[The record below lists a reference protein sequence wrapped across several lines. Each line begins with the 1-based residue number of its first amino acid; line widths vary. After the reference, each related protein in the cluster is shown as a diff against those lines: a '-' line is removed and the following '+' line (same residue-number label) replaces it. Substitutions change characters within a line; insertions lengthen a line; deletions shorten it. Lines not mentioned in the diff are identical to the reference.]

1 MQKNPHSQVFNPR
14 TVQLVASRYTFWAIP
29 GHINF
34 QYNKT
39 WCIIYFHMSYMTI
52 LEQTAWK
59 IWPRPWSGFVKAS
72 HSNSARLVLKS
83 VCWWPSGR
91 IAVLFRALVTGNEPV
106 KHINSCGICVLWH
119 YMRHVR
125 QGTSLAKLLCS
136 NSTRAINVCMWL
148 LKVIILFHIST
159 GRERAK
165 IFWYFKLHKCF
176 FVKYLFMQVT
186 S

>member
-1 MQKNPHSQVFNPR
+1 M
-14 TVQLVASRYTFWAIP
+14 
-29 GHINF
+29 
-34 QYNKT
+34 YNLFP
-39 WCIIYFHMSYMTI
+39 CIIYDYTRANSVKNMTPNLKWI
-52 LEQTAWK
+52 CEGLTLK
-59 IWPRPWSGFVKAS
+59 FSP
-72 HSNSARLVLKS
+72 LVLKS
-83 VCWWPSGR
+83 ACWWPSGR

-106 KHINSCGICVLWH
+106 KHIDSCGICVLWH

-136 NSTRAINVCMWL
+136 NSTWAINVYMWL

-159 GRERAK
+159 GRQRAK